1 MQASDLIGCYMNQEA
16 WWESSGGGQKETD
29 NPGMCETGTLP
40 TFDMHYLLEIS
51 CCSNQLEVWH
61 GTNRD
66 IMGRTGS
73 VFLETFT
80 YTIEALPVSAIV
92 LGSGETLTEWGL
104 VFHKCV
110 PSQALTPK
118 AR

>member
-1 MQASDLIGCYMNQEA
+1 MNQET
-16 WWESSGGGQKETD
+16 WWESSGEGQKETD

-51 CCSNQLEVWH
+51 CCSNWLEAWH

-66 IMGRTGS
+66 I
-73 VFLETFT
+73 
-80 YTIEALPVSAIV
+80 VSAIV

-104 VFHKCV
+104 VLHKCV
-110 PSQALTPK
+110 PSQTLTPNV
-118 AR
+118 R